1 MIVAP
6 AYLLSLKLSALSF
19 GQAEYV
25 IQVGIFL
32 VLCVV
37 LRKFR
42 WVYLF
47 SFGTCLLYGLVL
59 DAWRQIPFFHPQRM
73 PPGSMELWLRILM
86 FVCGML
92 LISFSVALFFKTYL
106 YPQVYDFFVKAVSC
120 RYGIRLPVT
129 KKAVDLS
136 CLTASAVMTLAFF
149 GGIRGIGWSTFLLKM
164 QGFSP
169 NRNFFCR
176 LVPFFLFLCYTWT
189 AAPVPLI

>member
-47 SFGTCLLYGLVL
+47 SFGTCLLYGLAL
-59 DAWRQIPFFHPQRM
+59 DAWRQIQFFHP
-73 PPGSMELWLRILM
+73 
-86 FVCGML
+86 
-92 LISFSVALFFKTYL
+92 
-106 YPQVYDFFVKAVSC
+106 
-120 RYGIRLPVT
+120 RYRVEHFPSQNAGL
-129 KKAVDLS
+129 
-136 CLTASAVMTLAFF
+136 
-149 GGIRGIGWSTFLLKM
+149 
-164 QGFSP
+164 
-169 NRNFFCR
+169 
-176 LVPFFLFLCYTWT
+176 
-189 AAPVPLI
+189 